1 MKPFLLRYLFFSLLL
16 AIALYLLGTVDM
28 FSPVMLFA
36 WICYAVFFVLTF
48 LTFYMAARS
57 MNGRF
62 QNFMNIF
69 FLGIIIKLFITGA
82 VVVIYKSTAPDEE
95 VSSVMFAL
103 PFALV
108 YFSFLAFET
117 SYLVKLS
124 KAAEKSK

>member
-1 MKPFLLRYLFFSLLL
+1 MKPFLLRYLLFSILL
-16 AIALYLLGTVDM
+16 AVALYLMGTAKL
-28 FSPVMLFA
+28 FAPVMLFA

-48 LTFYMAARS
+48 ITFYMAAQS
-57 MNGRF
+57 MQGRF

-82 VVVIYKSTAPDEE
+82 VVVIYKSTAPEE
-95 VSSVMFAL
+95 AASSVTFAL

-108 YFSFLAFET
+108 YFSFLVFET

-124 KAAEKSK
+124 KATGNGK

>member
-1 MKPFLLRYLFFSLLL
+1 MKPFLIKYLLFSLLL
-16 AIALYLLGTVDM
+16 AVALYLLGMVQM

-57 MNGRF
+57 MEGRF

-82 VVVIYKSTAPDEE
+82 VVVIYKSTAPEEE
-95 VSSVMFAL
+95 VSSIMFAL

-108 YFSFLAFET
+108 YFSFLVFET

-124 KAAEKSK
+124 KVSDTRK